1 MKENTSMEAFLD
13 DYGKIVV
20 YLSQR
25 FYNGKSDRFYLER
38 PQGEAT
44 ACQIRELESHESYTR
59 YTLTGPAEVQI
70 GEALEIVEEHGHRAV
85 LQYRRIVQTAR
96 FDEDYAYEGELGAF
110 CEENQT
116 RFALWAPTAC
126 EVQLDLRLADKQ
138 VLAAMTRGEKGVWRF
153 TADGDWDGGTYL
165 YQVKVKLRTCSIE
178 QFDFISQNAR
188 CLFSDHTV

>member
-85 LQYRRIVQTAR
+85 
-96 FDEDYAYEGELGAF
+96 
-110 CEENQT
+110 
-116 RFALWAPTAC
+116 
-126 EVQLDLRLADKQ
+126 
-138 VLAAMTRGEKGVWRF
+138 AAIPPDRSEHPV
-153 TADGDWDGGTYL
+153 
-165 YQVKVKLRTCSIE
+165 
-178 QFDFISQNAR
+178 
-188 CLFSDHTV
+188 

>member
-70 GEALEIVEEHGHRAV
+70 GESLEIVEEHGHRAV

-96 FDEDYAYEGELGAF
+96 FDHPGTAGTEVAVVLKIGGA
-110 CEENQT
+110 
-116 RFALWAPTAC
+116 A
-126 EVQLDLRLADKQ
+126 
-138 VLAAMTRGEKGVWRF
+138 
-153 TADGDWDGGTYL
+153 
-165 YQVKVKLRTCSIE
+165 
-178 QFDFISQNAR
+178 
-188 CLFSDHTV
+188 

>member
-85 LQYRRIVQTAR
+85 LQYRRIVQTTR
-96 FDEDYAYEGELGAF
+96 FDEDYAYAGELGAF

-126 EVQLDLRLADKQ
+126 EVQLDLRLADKPPQRPGQLETDGADAQ
-138 VLAAMTRGEKGVWRF
+138 VRAAALYPLHRC
-153 TADGDWDGGTYL
+153 GDL
-165 YQVKVKLRTCSIE
+165 
-178 QFDFISQNAR
+178 
-188 CLFSDHTV
+188 